1 MVLAD
6 VLADE
11 LQSVEQAV
19 AERGGRALAVP
30 TDLRNND
37 DLISLVEKAAGEF
50 GRIDVLVNCAG
61 VSVGGPSH
69 EYAETDWR
77 FTFDVNVDAAFKLA
91 KLVAV
96 HMIPQ
101 RSGSIINITSIGAAQ
116 GFPNNPAY
124 QASKGALQ
132 QLTRALATDWARYNI
147 RVNNLCPGYFMTA
160 MTRKS
165 WSNPQIA
172 SRRAARCMLNRW
184 GEPRELVGPV
194 IFLASEAS
202 SYMTGNDLF
211 IDGGFNKT
219 GILEGQ

>member
-1 MVLAD
+1 MTDQVQFDAARLFDLSGRVAIVTGAARGNGRAIAEGLAAVGVAVVLAD

-37 DLISLVEKAAGEF
+37 DLISLVERAAGEF

-132 QLTRALATDWARYNI
+132 QLTRALATDW
-147 RVNNLCPGYFMTA
+147 PDT
-160 MTRKS
+160 TS
-165 WSNPQIA
+165 A
-172 SRRAARCMLNRW
+172 SITSVPVTLR
-184 GEPRELVGPV
+184 PR
-194 IFLASEAS
+194 
-202 SYMTGNDLF
+202 
-211 IDGGFNKT
+211 
-219 GILEGQ
+219 